1 VQFDN
6 FDADNLRVYLK
17 QISKIPLLSQDEVVR
32 YAKQVQRMRHLLE
45 LKTDLCSVSQELSL
59 AQWATRAQISE
70 TALTSAL
77 QGGQRAKRK
86 LIEANLRLVVKIARR
101 YHRPGVDVSDLIQEG
116 TIALSRAVD
125 GFDPARGYKLSTYAY
140 RAIRREISRAATL
153 KEQAQLLPLGPEQLS
168 PLPLPDETVAQRQ
181 QAELVSH
188 LVNQLPPN
196 QQTVVTLLFGLKDG
210 ESLSLNQ
217 VAEQLGMSRAK
228 VRWAKA
234 KALQALRAESSQV
247 SSLIS

>member
-1 VQFDN
+1 VQFNN
-6 FDADNLRVYLK
+6 FDADTLYVYLK

-32 YAKQVQRMRHLLE
+32 SAKQVQRMRQLLE
-45 LKTDLCSVSQELSL
+45 LKPDLCAISQEPPL
-59 AQWATRAQISE
+59 AEWATRAQISE

-77 QGGQRAKRK
+77 QGGQRAKRQ

-101 YHRPGVDVSDLIQEG
+101 YQRPGVDVSDLIQEG

-181 QAELVSH
+181 QAELVSY
-188 LVNQLPPN
+188 LVEQLPPN

-210 ESLSLNQ
+210 SARSLNQ
-217 VAEQLGMSRAK
+217 VALELGISREQ

-234 KALQALRAESSQV
+234 KALQALRAESPQAA
-247 SSLIS
+247 SLIS

>member
-6 FDADNLRVYLK
+6 FDADNLHVYLK

-45 LKTDLCSVSQELSL
+45 LKTDLCSISQEPSL
-59 AQWATRAQISE
+59 AQWATRARISE
-70 TALTSAL
+70 MALTSAL

-101 YHRPGVDVSDLIQEG
+101 YHRQGVDLSDLIQEG

-140 RAIRREISRAATL
+140 RAIRREISHVVTL

-217 VAEQLGMSRAK
+217 VAEKLGMSRAK
-228 VRWAKA
+228 VRWAKT
-234 KALQALRAESSQV
+234 KALQALRAESY
-247 SSLIS
+247 

>member
-1 VQFDN
+1 
-6 FDADNLRVYLK
+6 
-17 QISKIPLLSQDEVVR
+17 VR

-45 LKTDLCSVSQELSL
+45 LKTDLCSISQEPPL

-101 YHRPGVDVSDLIQEG
+101 YHRSGVDVNDLIQEG

-125 GFDPARGYKLSTYAY
+125 GFNPARGYKLSTYAY

-217 VAEQLGMSRAK
+217 VAEKLGMSRAK

-234 KALQALRAESSQV
+234 KALQALRAESSQA